1 MPQVVTR
8 LYQDHTYSR
17 RLLGVI
23 DRQSA
28 RFLSGGFLDEAI
40 MEGTLVYF
48 LGYQENYHHSLE
60 NLVYRRL
67 LERNI
72 SAAERVGDLEASHK
86 DLKALILQLQLVTHQ
101 VLLHANV
108 TRDWFGDAARDC
120 VTEIRD
126 HMRREEDEFF
136 PAAVK
141 FLKPEDWL
149 EIDSKCTAPADP
161 LFGGEIEERYKALRA
176 DIVSWDVELV

>member
-1 MPQVVTR
+1 MSQVVSR
-8 LYQDHTYSR
+8 LYQDHAYAGS
-17 RLLGVI
+17 LLGAI
-23 DRQSA
+23 ERQEA
-28 RFLSGGFLDEAI
+28 RFLAGGFLDEAI
-40 MEGTLVYF
+40 MEGVLVYF

-108 TRDWFGDAARDC
+108 TRDWFGDAARNC
-120 VTEIRD
+120 VTEFRNHIRQ
-126 HMRREEDEFF
+126 EEDEFF

-141 FLKPEDWL
+141 YLTPDDWF
-149 EIDSKCTAPADP
+149 EIDSEGIAPADP
-161 LFGGEIEERYKALRA
+161 LFGSDLEERFLKLRA
-176 DIVSWDVELV
+176 DIVTWDAELD